1 MAYDLFSVI
10 ASWQEIGVF
19 GVLLPFVLVF
29 ALSFAVLQ
37 KTKILGDHKNL
48 NVIVS
53 LVLGLLFL
61 QNVYLVEKIQLF
73 LPNVSFAVLVLLAL
87 LLLVGV
93 FAGDKLSEW
102 TKEWKWF
109 AIIAAIIAIVWA
121 LTSDYLGEY
130 SDFFGWLSAFSETSI
145 FQYVLLGVLVALVIF
160 FVKGKDEP
168 GGGGGGHG
176 APRNP

>member
-10 ASWQEIGVF
+10 ATWQEIGVF

-73 LPNVSFAVLVLLAL
+73 LPNVSFAVLVFLAL

-102 TKEWKWF
+102 TSKWKWF
-109 AIIAAIIAIVWA
+109 AVVAATIALVWA
-121 LTSDYLGEY
+121 FTSDYLGES
-130 SDFFGWLSAFSETSI
+130 SDFFAWLSAFSETRI
-145 FQYVLLGVLVALVIF
+145 FQYVLLGVIVAVLIALVAAGD
-160 FVKGKDEP
+160 KKP
-168 GGGGGGHG
+168 SGGGT
-176 APRNP
+176 P